1 KEWEGL
7 SFKLHH
13 RGSKMEITVL
23 PDNSVT
29 VTVLEG
35 GPVSVRI
42 NGEAMVLEGSGPADE
57 AVVPEG
63 SGPAAGGQS

>member
-1 KEWEGL
+1 
-7 SFKLHH
+7 
-13 RGSKMEITVL
+13 MEITVL
-23 PDNSVT
+23 QDNSVT

-35 GPVSVRI
+35 GPVTVRI

-63 SGPAAGGQS
+63 SGPADEAVVPEGSGPAAGGRS

>member
-1 KEWEGL
+1 
-7 SFKLHH
+7 
-13 RGSKMEITVL
+13 MEITVL

-57 AVVPEG
+57 AVVLEGSGPADEAMVPEG
-63 SGPAAGGQS
+63 SGPAAGGRS